1 MHALRTRATAP
12 LTTLAATLALLTGC
26 SEAGEAPAPDGAAT
40 SDTGTPSG
48 GATSGDGTAGGTPT
62 DGASEAPGEDSTDD
76 STDGAAE
83 EPTAGP
89 VDPISLAALAGADLT
104 GGGLRLGAVRER
116 TADYTSYDVTF
127 ASTTAGRGTRELR
140 ISGVL
145 NVPTGRGPFPAV
157 VLAHGYIDPAVYVR
171 GQGMTRERGFLAQRG
186 YVALHVDYRNHAES
200 DDDPRVDTAVRL
212 GYAADVVAAHR
223 ALTASRDVPVDP
235 DRVALFGRSMGGGVM
250 MKALAAEP
258 GLFAAGVGWASV
270 SSLEAENFAR
280 FQRPDAPLAELEA
293 GFRGRHGLPADDPAF
308 WRGISPRPRFGDLTE
323 PVLMVHG
330 RFDDTCPPTWARAT
344 QRAMTRAGVDATLE
358 WYDDAHAFGP
368 AFTAAMD
375 RTVRFLDARMPA

>member
-1 MHALRTRATAP
+1 MCDQPSRTLDAMDAPRLPAPGLVTALVV
-12 LTTLAATLALLTGC
+12 LLALLAGCTGE
-26 SEAGEAPAPDGAAT
+26 SRSAPSPDVPSPTAS
-40 SDTGTPSG
+40 SD
-48 GATSGDGTAGGTPT
+48 
-62 DGASEAPGEDSTDD
+62 EST
-76 STDGAAE
+76 E
-83 EPTAGP
+83 EPTSGATEAPTEEPSTEPTEEPEP
-89 VDPISLAALAGADLT
+89 VDPISMAALAQADLT
-104 GGGLRLGAVRER
+104 GGDLRLGAVRER
-116 TADYTSYDVTF
+116 TAAYASYDVTF
-127 ASTTAGRGTRELR
+127 ASTTAGRGTRPLR

-200 DDDPRVDTAVRL
+200 GDDPRVDTAVRL
-212 GYAADVVAAHR
+212 GYAADTIAALH
-223 ALTASRDVPVDP
+223 ALRRSRDVRVDP
-235 DRVALFGRSMGGGVM
+235 DRIALFGRSMGGGVM

-270 SSLEAENFAR
+270 SSLDAENFAQ
-280 FQRPDAPLAELEA
+280 FQRPDAPLAQLKA
-293 GFRGRHGLPADDPAF
+293 GFRGRHGLPAEDPGF
-308 WRGISPRPRFGDLTE
+308 WRGISPRPLFGEITE

-330 RFDDTCPPTWARAT
+330 RFDDTCPPAWARAT

-358 WYDDAHAFGP
+358 WYDDGHAFGP
-368 AFTAAMD
+368 AFVAAMD

>member
-1 MHALRTRATAP
+1 VAEDPTA
-12 LTTLAATLALLTGC
+12 
-26 SEAGEAPAPDGAAT
+26 APTEDP
-40 SDTGTPSG
+40 
-48 GATSGDGTAGGTPT
+48 TAEPT
-62 DGASEAPGEDSTDD
+62 
-76 STDGAAE
+76 E
-83 EPTAGP
+83 EPEPAHP
-89 VDPISLAALAGADLT
+89 VSMAALARADLT

-116 TADYTSYDVTF
+116 TPAYTSYDVSF
-127 ASTTAGRGTRELR
+127 ASTTMGAGTEPLR

-157 VLAHGYIDPAVYVR
+157 VLAHGYIDPAYYVR

-200 DDDPRVDTAVRL
+200 TDDPRIEQAVRL
-212 GYAADVVAAHR
+212 GYAADAIAALH
-223 ALTASRDVPVDP
+223 ALRDSREVRVDD
-235 DRVALFGRSMGGGVM
+235 DRIALFGRSMGGGVM

-270 SSLEAENFAR
+270 SSLEAENFGQ

-293 GFRGRHGLPADDPAF
+293 GFRGRHGLPAEDPEF
-308 WRGISPRPRFGDLTE
+308 WKGVSPRPLFGAITD

-330 RFDDTCPPTWARAT
+330 RFDDTCPPPWARAT

-358 WYDDAHAFGP
+358 WYDDGHAFGP
-368 AFTAAMD
+368 AFIAAMD